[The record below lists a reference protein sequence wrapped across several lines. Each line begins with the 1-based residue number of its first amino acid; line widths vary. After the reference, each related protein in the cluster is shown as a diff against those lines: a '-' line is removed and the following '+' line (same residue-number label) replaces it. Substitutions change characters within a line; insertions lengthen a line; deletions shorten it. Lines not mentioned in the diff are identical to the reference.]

1 MAVGTSPCNSK
12 KAPGH
17 ERVGKTPLS
26 QPPGGK
32 GDTWCQCWPARPSRA
47 KRLGR
52 PLTDPKAL
60 LMLDGELRS
69 TTSGSPLSTALVVS
83 ARLVV
88 VAKCVASNESVTL
101 SDP

>member
-1 MAVGTSPCNSK
+1 MVGIL
-12 KAPGH
+12 
-17 ERVGKTPLS
+17 LS
-26 QPPGGK
+26 QSPEWSEIRREHSRSRCSTPDTRDGGR
-32 GDTWCQCWPARPSRA
+32 QRWPARPIRA

-101 SDP
+101 FDP